1 MNKKYI
7 IYLIVTICIACFYNN
22 LYGIKAT
29 SKIIKIKQPDGTFV
43 SLRIKGDERGAYYLT
58 PDGISVVKNSDGFFR
73 VSTSSGF
80 RAAGVSD
87 RLFNAGEAVAGF
99 SFVNRSNA
107 SVQEIRSLVLLVQ
120 FSDIKFSTVSVKERI
135 SEMLNS
141 KGYSYNGATG
151 SAADYFND
159 NFNGKAVFTFDVSD
173 IITLPNNE
181 KVYGAQTETD
191 NDSNPSKMIADAC
204 VEAQKMGV
212 DFSKYDLNSDG
223 KVDNVFVIYAGYN
236 QAEGGDPDTVW
247 PHYGDISSMK
257 INCNGVTLGF
267 YGCAS
272 ELKDNSGAILSPI
285 GTFCHEF
292 SHSLGLVDMYDTNY
306 DTEGLSTGMYSSLS
320 IMDAGNYLNDGNTPP
335 CFTSIEREIL
345 GLSTVEYL
353 AADKCY
359 VINPVNNESS
369 IFRLNTSN
377 AGEYFLFECRAKSG
391 WDKYIGGEGLV
402 VYHVDK
408 SNIVYGGIESS
419 KRWLYNNVNAY
430 AMHECAK
437 VFPSGGADTKLVCD
451 LFYPGTFGIT
461 SISASGEPAFVDW
474 NSKTTGISISGIT
487 FKNNTITLNTN
498 GEYALD
504 PSLPKVKNV
513 AFSPYQYDCRLSWIP
528 TTSSTSCKW
537 RIIWK
542 EKSARE
548 YPDTNL
554 LVTEEYSVLIHD
566 LVPGKDYIIQIESL
580 QGNFVGETYKDIFKT
595 LAVTSRFP
603 YMNLTGSY
611 KVGDLIDLKILNL
624 KESYA
629 SIRWL
634 INGQESQAYVK
645 LEKSGVYK
653 IEAEIIYADKS
664 AEIFRK
670 IINVR

>member
-1 MNKKYI
+1 MEKITLSDLQTMIGNAIGKALPDYVWLTAEIGEVKEHPNGHC
-7 IYLIVTICIACFYNN
+7 YLDLIDYSQDGNGVLAKARAVIWSSSYKVLKPFFETSTGSSLQEGMHLLMRVQVQYSN
-22 LYGIKAT
+22 LYGLSLIVNDIDPSFTVGELELLKQKTIARLKQEGMFDMN
-29 SKIIKIKQPDGTFV
+29 SSLELPVLPKRFAII
-43 SLRIKGDERGAYYLT
+43 
-58 PDGISVVKNSDGFFR
+58 
-73 VSTSSGF
+73 SSIT
-80 RAAGVSD
+80 AAGYIDFTRHLAQNEEGFVFYTK
-87 RLFNAGEAVAGF
+87 LFSAPMQGEEAPAGIINALDEVAAELAVNEREYDA
-99 SFVNRSNA
+99 V
-107 SVQEIRSLVLLVQ
+107 ILV
-120 FSDIKFSTVSVKERI
+120 R
-135 SEMLNS
+135 
-141 KGYSYNGATG
+141 GGGA
-151 SAADYFND
+151 A
-159 NFNGKAVFTFDVSD
+159 
-173 IITLPNNE
+173 
-181 KVYGAQTETD
+181 
-191 NDSNPSKMIADAC
+191 M
-204 VEAQKMGV
+204 
-212 DFSKYDLNSDG
+212 
-223 KVDNVFVIYAGYN
+223 
-236 QAEGGDPDTVW
+236 
-247 PHYGDISSMK
+247 
-257 INCNGVTLGF
+257 
-267 YGCAS
+267 
-272 ELKDNSGAILSPI
+272 
-285 GTFCHEF
+285 
-292 SHSLGLVDMYDTNY
+292 
-306 DTEGLSTGMYSSLS
+306 
-320 IMDAGNYLNDGNTPP
+320 TPP
-335 CFTSIEREIL
+335 CFTSIEREIR

-359 VINPVNNESS
+359 VINPVKNESS
-369 IFRLNTSN
+369 LFRLNTSN

-513 AFSPYQYDCRLSWIP
+513 AFSPYQYDCRLAWIR

-611 KVGDLIDLKILNL
+611 KVGDFWCL
-624 KESYA
+624 
-629 SIRWL
+629 
-634 INGQESQAYVK
+634 
-645 LEKSGVYK
+645 
-653 IEAEIIYADKS
+653 
-664 AEIFRK
+664 
-670 IINVR
+670 